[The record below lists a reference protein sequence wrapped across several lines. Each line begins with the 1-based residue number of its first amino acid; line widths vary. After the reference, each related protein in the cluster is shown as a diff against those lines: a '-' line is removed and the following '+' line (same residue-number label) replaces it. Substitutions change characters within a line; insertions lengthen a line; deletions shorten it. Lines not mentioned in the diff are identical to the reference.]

1 MIKLLLLFFTFLKI
15 GLFTIGGG
23 YAMIPMIE
31 SEVIGQGW
39 LTEAELINFLAISE
53 STPGPFAINMATF
66 VGVSQGEAIFGN
78 VFGSIIG
85 GIVATLGVIT
95 PSIIIIILIF
105 KAYEKFITNKYVK
118 AVMNGIKAVVCGM
131 IFVISAELILKEI
144 FKSGIET
151 HFIFDY
157 KALIIIAILVA
168 LKLIFKKKMNPI
180 IIEYDFL
187 FALKNAKGIVII
199 RMVEVLLR
207 HLI

>member
-1 MIKLLLLFFTFLKI
+1 MIKLLLLFWTFFKI

-39 LTEAELINFLAISE
+39 LTETELINFLAISE

-78 VFGSIIG
+78 IFGSIIG

-105 KAYEKFITNKYVK
+105 KVYEKFITNKYVK

-131 IFVISAELILKEI
+131 IFLIAFELIFKEI
-144 FKSGIET
+144 FKSGVAT
-151 HFIFDY
+151 HFVFDY
-157 KALIIIAILVA
+157 KALIIIVILVA

-180 IIEYDFL
+180 VLILIS
-187 FALKNAKGIVII
+187 AVMG
-199 RMVEVLLR
+199 MVGYGLLGN
-207 HLI
+207 I

>member
-1 MIKLLLLFFTFLKI
+1 MIKLLLLFWTFFKI

-39 LTEAELINFLAISE
+39 LTETELINFLAISE

-78 VFGSIIG
+78 IFGSIIG

-105 KAYEKFITNKYVK
+105 KVYEKFITNKYVK

-131 IFVISAELILKEI
+131 IFLIAFELIFKEI
-144 FKSGIET
+144 FKSGVST
-151 HFIFDY
+151 HFVFDY
-157 KALIIIAILVA
+157 KALIIIIILVA

-180 IIEYDFL
+180 VLILIS
-187 FALKNAKGIVII
+187 AVMG
-199 RMVEVLLR
+199 MVGYGLLGN
-207 HLI
+207 I

>member
-1 MIKLLLLFFTFLKI
+1 MIKLLLLFWTFFKI

-39 LTEAELINFLAISE
+39 LTETELINFLAISE

-78 VFGSIIG
+78 IFGSIIG

-105 KAYEKFITNKYVK
+105 KVYEKFITNKYVK

-131 IFVISAELILKEI
+131 IFLIAFELIFKEI
-144 FKSGIET
+144 FKSGVAT
-151 HFIFDY
+151 NFVFDY
-157 KALIIIAILVA
+157 KALIIIVILVA

-180 IIEYDFL
+180 VLILIS
-187 FALKNAKGIVII
+187 AVMG
-199 RMVEVLLR
+199 MVGYGLLGN
-207 HLI
+207 I